1 MDSMSFLDYVL
12 EEPGQTL
19 DTLLHQKSS
28 VGLLLIA
35 AGLLGLLGAGLAT
48 RAYFR
53 GKSTRFSWANL
64 AARVGGLAWLLPVA
78 AVFALYGFWMRPS
91 LYNLG
96 DPPPPQ
102 RAVAPMVAE
111 RMRLNRVSANPAA
124 LNGPLVEHVQSSSP
138 VPDSHTSV
146 ESGTTLPEWV
156 QDKDSWTANSRLAVV
171 TGDIGATVEEAVAN
185 ARKAAVDLVRDDFV
199 ASLPQ
204 VGAWQP
210 PASVVAKAAI
220 RRTFVEELDRKTVSS
235 GTPFRVYRG
244 YNQVELSP
252 SVRNRIYP
260 MWKAEVVDRRI
271 WALGGLAGL
280 LTLTFAT
287 LAAYFRL
294 DDRTAGNY
302 RRSLKL
308 AAVSVITAGG
318 LAAATLL

>member
-12 EEPGQTL
+12 DEPGQAL
-19 DTLLHQKSS
+19 LTLLHKKSS

-35 AGLLGLLGAGLAT
+35 AGLLGAFGAGLAT
-48 RAYFR
+48 HAFLR

-64 AARVGGLAWLLPVA
+64 AVRAGGLAWLLPVA

-96 DPPPPQ
+96 DPRPTPSTPI
-102 RAVAPMVAE
+102 AVE
-111 RMRLNRVSANPAA
+111 RMMR
-124 LNGPLVEHVQSSSP
+124 NGPARPMAGREYLPAPNPEPIRQTSAVETGAS
-138 VPDSHTSV
+138 
-146 ESGTTLPEWV
+146 LPEWV
-156 QDKDSWTANSRLAVV
+156 QDMQDKDFLTGNTRLAVV
-171 TGDIGATVEEAVAN
+171 TGEIGATVEEAAGN
-185 ARKAAVDLVRDDFV
+185 ARKAAVDLVRDDFA
-199 ASLPQ
+199 ASFPQ
-204 VGAWQP
+204 VAGWRP
-210 PASVVAKAAI
+210 PASVVANAAI
-220 RRTFVEELDRKTVSS
+220 HRTFVEELDRKTST

-260 MWKAEVVDRRI
+260 LWKAEVVDQRI

-294 DDRTAGNY
+294 DERTAGLY
-302 RRSLKL
+302 RRRLKL
-308 AAVSVITAGG
+308 AAVSVIAAGG